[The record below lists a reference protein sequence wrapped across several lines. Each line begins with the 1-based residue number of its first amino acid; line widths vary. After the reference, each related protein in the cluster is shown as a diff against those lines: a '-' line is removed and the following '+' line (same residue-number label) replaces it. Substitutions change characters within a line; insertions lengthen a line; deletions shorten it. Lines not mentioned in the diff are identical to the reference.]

1 MKIFNRK
8 AKASK
13 SLYTQS
19 EEKEIKEL
27 LKGEYTEEIAKR
39 IYDLQL
45 IQCNR
50 EIRIIKGKTT
60 AEDAKQ
66 GMTRKEFP
74 WLAKFNN

>member
-27 LKGEYTEEIAKR
+27 LKGEYTEEIATR

-50 EIRIIKGKTT
+50 EIRIIEGKTT
-60 AEDAKQ
+60 AEDEKQ